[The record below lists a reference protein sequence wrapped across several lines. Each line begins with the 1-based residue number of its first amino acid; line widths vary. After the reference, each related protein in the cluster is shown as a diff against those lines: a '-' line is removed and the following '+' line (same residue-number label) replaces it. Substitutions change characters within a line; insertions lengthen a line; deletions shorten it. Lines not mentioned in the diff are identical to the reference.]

1 MENIMSKKATTLL
14 NMSNLMKQV
23 ISNNSLEQAKSDAE
37 HASDHLNYEN
47 SKIKF
52 IADQE
57 TEKTLEEGIQSLKKR
72 SIHYREIY
80 KEMLELQV
88 EVVNSA
94 KILTQKSKDYSNQVG
109 EALARIDKVLVK
121 DFESKL
127 LLLERFVIASQAMAE
142 LEKNGSLQKIAQS
155 FK

>member
-1 MENIMSKKATTLL
+1 MSKNRTKLVKA
-14 NMSNLMKQV
+14 SNLMKKI
-23 ISNNSLEQAKSDAE
+23 ISDNSLEQAKSDAE
-37 HASDHLNYEN
+37 HASRHLNSEN
-47 SKIKF
+47 VKNKH

-57 TEKTLEEGIQSLKKR
+57 TEKTLDEGIKSLTKR
-72 SIHYREIY
+72 SSQYREIF

-94 KILTQKSKDYSNQVG
+94 KTLTQKSKDYSNQVG
-109 EALARIDKVLVK
+109 EAMARIDKVLVK

-142 LEKNGSLQKIAQS
+142 LEKNGSLKKIAES